1 MYFKAQ
7 LNDDEMYVEAYD
19 LETAQKHL
27 KRLLTQQNKTIP
39 YDLVEWVELE
49 DLPEGKIPLTFDS
62 VSDSGEGKVAP
73 DLFS

>member
-7 LNDDEMYVEAYD
+7 LNDDEIFVEGFD
-19 LETAQKHL
+19 LETAKSHL

-39 YDLVEWVELE
+39 YELVEWTELE
-49 DLPEGKIPLTFDS
+49 DLPEGKIPLTFES
-62 VSDSGEGKVAP
+62 VSKSGDVVDAP

>member
-7 LNDDEMYVEAYD
+7 LNDDELFIDSLD

-27 KRLLTQQNKTIP
+27 KRMLTQQNKTIP
-39 YDLVEWVELE
+39 YDLVVWSELE
-49 DLPEGKIPLTFDS
+49 DLPEGKIPLTFES